1 MHSSVLS
8 MHGMAE
14 KQLCRTQ
21 IADLVIDM
29 GGSVI
34 VSVGGPSRRTDM
46 LDCVMPM

>member
-34 VSVGGPSRRTDM
+34 VSVWRTFTPDRHA
-46 LDCVMPM
+46 